1 MNCRR
6 FAPFVAL
13 LACVGCSRTETAS
26 SPPMRSAPA
35 IDIPPA
41 AAVVAPSD
49 ELITEEPEDA
59 PLGMRWIPG
68 GTFTMGT
75 DNPKFPD
82 ETPAHEVTLDGFWM
96 DETEV
101 TNRQFEQFV
110 KASGYVTVAEKAP
123 DRDEIASQAGIDP
136 ADIPAENLV
145 PGAICF
151 NSKFDPKTLK
161 KDHPLWP
168 YQVWTYIKGASW
180 RHPEGPD
187 SNVDDRWDHP
197 VVHVSWD
204 DAIAYCRWAG
214 KRLPT
219 EAEWEYAARGGLKD
233 SEYPWGNEL
242 QPAGLWASNIWQ
254 GEFPLENRGDDGFR
268 QSSPVKTFPP
278 NAYGLYDLSGNVW
291 EWCSDWYRPD
301 YYRNSPDRNPV
312 GPVSSV
318 DPLEPG
324 IPKRV
329 QRGGSFMC
337 SDNYCIGYRV
347 AARMKGDLTTGTF
360 HCGFRTVLSPRQLH
374 QYRNAPARKLEAD
387 SSAPAGDQ

>member
-1 MNCRR
+1 MNIRSSAILGAGLVC
-6 FAPFVAL
+6 L
-13 LACVGCSRTETAS
+13 GCSQSEHGSLPPTVTA
-26 SPPMRSAPA
+26 PPS
-35 IDIPPA
+35 A
-41 AAVVAPSD
+41 AAISEPSD
-49 ELITEEPEDA
+49 ELIVEEPEPA
-59 PLGMRWIPG
+59 PPGMRWIPG
-68 GTFTMGT
+68 GTFLMGS

-82 ETPAHEVTLDGFWM
+82 EFPAHEVTLDGFWM
-96 DETEV
+96 DETEL
-101 TNRQFEQFV
+101 TNRQFEAFV
-110 KASGYVTVAEKAP
+110 NATGYVTVAEKAP
-123 DRDEIASQAGIDP
+123 DRNEVASQAGINP

-151 NSKFDPKTLK
+151 NSKFDPKTLR

-187 SNVDDRWDHP
+187 SSIDARMDHP
-197 VVHVSWD
+197 VVHVAWD

-233 SEYPWGNEL
+233 GEYPWGNDL
-242 QPAGLWASNIWQ
+242 QPAGKWAGNIWQ
-254 GEFPLENRGDDGFR
+254 GEFPLENRADDGFR
-268 QSSPVKTFPP
+268 ESSPVKTFPP

-301 YYRNSPDRNPV
+301 YYRGSPDRNPV

-318 DPLEPG
+318 DPLEPT

-360 HCGFRTVLSPRQLH
+360 HCGFRTVLSPRQLD
-374 QYRNAPARKLEAD
+374 QYRKAPAQQRTAHASPSKVD
-387 SSAPAGDQ
+387 